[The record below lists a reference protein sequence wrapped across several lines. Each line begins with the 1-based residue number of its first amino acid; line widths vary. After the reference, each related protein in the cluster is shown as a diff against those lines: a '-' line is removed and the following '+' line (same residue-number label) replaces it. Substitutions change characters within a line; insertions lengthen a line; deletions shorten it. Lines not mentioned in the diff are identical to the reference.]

1 MSTPNV
7 LIKDGHPQNSDHLEN
22 VPDLK
27 GFLASNIGDSV
38 RLDNAVDLKALAM
51 HLPKL
56 STILVEFP
64 AFADGRG
71 FSIARE
77 LRKKYGYSGTLI
89 ADGPLIPDQ
98 YVFALQCGFD
108 GVKVDGE
115 TFGRQAGIHWFN
127 AMNDF
132 GSAYQRGYTFNTGP
146 AVSIFDAR
154 ATSEAANRSDDPYFG
169 LSAEQALVRAID
181 DYKGDLVLAS
191 SMGVDSAV
199 LLHMIAKID
208 KDLPIVFLDTGKHFR
223 ETLQYRDRLVDQLGL
238 TNLINVMPDL
248 AELKDEDP
256 SGDLNGIN
264 PDACCDL
271 RKVRPLG
278 RTIEKYAA
286 RITGRKRFQTPDRRT
301 MPILET
307 DGVQAK
313 VNPLAYWSAKDV
325 TGYMRK
331 YDLPPHPLLALGF
344 LSIGCQPCTTRVTG
358 DEDARAGRWRNT
370 DKKECGIHFVDGKWV
385 PIETKSSFE
394 VF

>member
-7 LIKDGHPQNSDHLEN
+7 VIFDGHPQSADQFEN
-22 VPDLK
+22 IPDLA
-27 GFLASNIGDSV
+27 GFLASNMGDAV
-38 RLDNAVDLKALAM
+38 RLDNAVDLTALAM
-51 HLPKL
+51 HLSKL
-56 STILVEFP
+56 STVLVEFP

-77 LRKKYGYSGTLI
+77 LRKKYGYRGTLI

-115 TFGRQAGIHWFN
+115 TFGRQSGVHWFN

-132 GSAYQRGYTFNTGP
+132 GLAYQRGYTFNTGP
-146 AVSIFDAR
+146 AVSVFDAR
-154 ATSEAANRSDDPYFG
+154 ATSNAALASDDPYFG
-169 LSAEQALVRAID
+169 LSAEQALARAID
-181 DYKGDLVLAS
+181 DYEGDLVLAS

-199 LLHMIAKID
+199 LLHMAAQVD
-208 KDLPIVFLDTGKHFR
+208 ASLPIVFLDTGKHFR

-238 TNLINVMPDL
+238 TNFKNVAPDPH
-248 AELKDEDP
+248 ELGSEDAMGALHQ
-256 SGDLNGIN
+256 SN

-271 RKVRPLG
+271 RKVRPLS

-286 RITGRKRFQTPDRRT
+286 RITGRKRYQTPDRAD

-307 DGVQAK
+307 GGVQDK
-313 VNPLAYWSAKDV
+313 LNPLAYWSAKDV
-325 TGYMRK
+325 TAYMRK

-344 LSIGCQPCTTRVTG
+344 LSVGCQPCTTRVADG
-358 DEDARAGRWRNT
+358 EDARAGRWRNT
-370 DKKECGIHFVDGKWV
+370 EKKECGIHYVDGKWV
-385 PIETKSSFE
+385 PIEANSAFE